1 MQFSVHIN
9 PLPRPVRAKLPL
21 QLFSITENMAGGAR
35 GSIETAHYGSNSYIP
50 LHIGSFIPWQL
61 ATLFALRIWLGS
73 LVPVQKLGPARQARK
88 ICAVV
93 HGPVYARDHLTIN
106 EIKNSI
112 TLELQADTEAEA
124 GPVPVPKAAVSTAE
138 KKT

>member
-1 MQFSVHIN
+1 M
-9 PLPRPVRAKLPL
+9 
-21 QLFSITENMAGGAR
+21 
-35 GSIETAHYGSNSYIP
+35 
-50 LHIGSFIPWQL
+50 
-61 ATLFALRIWLGS
+61 
-73 LVPVQKLGPARQARK
+73 PVQKLGPGCQARK

-93 HGPVYARDHLTIN
+93 HGPEYARDHLTIN

-124 GPVPVPKAAVSTAE
+124 EAGPVPLPVPVPKAAVSTAE

>member
-1 MQFSVHIN
+1 M
-9 PLPRPVRAKLPL
+9 PA
-21 QLFSITENMAGGAR
+21 E
-35 GSIETAHYGSNSYIP
+35 
-50 LHIGSFIPWQL
+50 
-61 ATLFALRIWLGS
+61 
-73 LVPVQKLGPARQARK
+73 KLGPGRQARK

-124 GPVPVPKAAVSTAE
+124 LAGPGLGHGPGTEPKAAASRAAQQ

>member
-1 MQFSVHIN
+1 M
-9 PLPRPVRAKLPL
+9 PA
-21 QLFSITENMAGGAR
+21 E
-35 GSIETAHYGSNSYIP
+35 
-50 LHIGSFIPWQL
+50 
-61 ATLFALRIWLGS
+61 
-73 LVPVQKLGPARQARK
+73 KLGPGRQARK

-124 GPVPVPKAAVSTAE
+124 LAGPGPGLGHGPGTEPKAAASRAAQQ

>member
-1 MQFSVHIN
+1 MG
-9 PLPRPVRAKLPL
+9 P
-21 QLFSITENMAGGAR
+21 AR
-35 GSIETAHYGSNSYIP
+35 TFLYHR
-50 LHIGSFIPWQL
+50 FIPWQQ
-61 ATLFALRIWLGS
+61 ATLFALCIWLGS
-73 LVPVQKLGPARQARK
+73 LVPVQKLGPGRQARK

-124 GPVPVPKAAVSTAE
+124 GPVPVSRTQSCSEYSRE
-138 KKT
+138 KNLKVNQKFGE

>member
-1 MQFSVHIN
+1 MLCEFR
-9 PLPRPVRAKLPL
+9 L
-21 QLFSITENMAGGAR
+21 
-35 GSIETAHYGSNSYIP
+35 
-50 LHIGSFIPWQL
+50 GSFP
-61 ATLFALRIWLGS
+61 S
-73 LVPVQKLGPARQARK
+73 SVPVQARK

-112 TLELQADTEAEA
+112 TLELQADIEAEA
-124 GPVPVPKAAVSTAE
+124 GPVPVPVPKAAVSTAE

>member
-9 PLPRPVRAKLPL
+9 PLPRPDRAKLPL
-21 QLFSITENMAGGAR
+21 QLFSITENIAGGRRR

-124 GPVPVPKAAVSTAE
+124 GPVPVPVPGPCPKLQ
-138 KKT
+138 

>member
-1 MQFSVHIN
+1 M
-9 PLPRPVRAKLPL
+9 
-21 QLFSITENMAGGAR
+21 R
-35 GSIETAHYGSNSYIP
+35 GSIETAHYGRNSYIP

-124 GPVPVPKAAVSTAE
+124 APVPVPKAAVSTAE

>member
-9 PLPRPVRAKLPL
+9 PLPRPDRAKLPL
-21 QLFSITENMAGGAR
+21 QLFSITENMAGGR
-35 GSIETAHYGSNSYIP
+35 GRGGLEYRDGSLWEQLVHSSA
-50 LHIGSFIPWQL
+50 IGSFPGSRQL
-61 ATLFALRIWLGS
+61 YLLCEFRLGS
-73 LVPVQKLGPARQARK
+73 FPSSVPVQARK

>member
-1 MQFSVHIN
+1 M
-9 PLPRPVRAKLPL
+9 PV
-21 QLFSITENMAGGAR
+21 
-35 GSIETAHYGSNSYIP
+35 
-50 LHIGSFIPWQL
+50 
-61 ATLFALRIWLGS
+61 
-73 LVPVQKLGPARQARK
+73 QARK

-124 GPVPVPKAAVSTAE
+124 GPVPVPVPVPKAAASTAE